1 MERHQVEMKHYAKE
15 MAASANR
22 AVTIEYEIGHNK
34 DSKLHID
41 NNIYKHE
48 DKDRK
53 NESMGG
59 CDTWAIIINEIKV
72 PKLAS
77 QPEARKWQADI
88 WNKNN
93 NLIKHGS

>member
-1 MERHQVEMKHYAKE
+1 MKHYAKE

-59 CDTWAIIINEIKV
+59 CDT
-72 PKLAS
+72 
-77 QPEARKWQADI
+77 
-88 WNKNN
+88 
-93 NLIKHGS
+93 